1 MNRQIKSVKFSLVEL
16 MIVIAVIAILTGLLL
31 PALNSAR
38 GKARSILCAGNLKSI
53 GQLFIMYVDENDDW
67 PPICVENY
75 QNGCSQR
82 DIPLLLLG
90 KSPTAAFVPGVDQ
103 RSIRGAYLCP
113 EASLLEG
120 ASFYRTSYRMV
131 QGLNN
136 SSGNQKGGVW
146 YMENSS
152 FAFRKYSAIANGSV
166 ILTEGPLFLWEGT
179 KYGSSYSAAIWYSN
193 NYDNYMNNQTKPN
206 RIAYENHRNRANFL
220 FKDGHVTACRLG
232 QHFSATAPCRIP
244 QK

>member
-1 MNRQIKSVKFSLVEL
+1 
-16 MIVIAVIAILTGLLL
+16 
-31 PALNSAR
+31 
-38 GKARSILCAGNLKSI
+38 
-53 GQLFIMYVDENDDW
+53 
-67 PPICVENY
+67 
-75 QNGCSQR
+75 
-82 DIPLLLLG
+82 
-90 KSPTAAFVPGVDQ
+90 
-103 RSIRGAYLCP
+103 
-113 EASLLEG
+113 
-120 ASFYRTSYRMV
+120 MV

-152 FAFRKYSAIANGSV
+152 FAFRKYSAIANGSI

-232 QHFSATAPCRIP
+232 QRFSATDPCWIP